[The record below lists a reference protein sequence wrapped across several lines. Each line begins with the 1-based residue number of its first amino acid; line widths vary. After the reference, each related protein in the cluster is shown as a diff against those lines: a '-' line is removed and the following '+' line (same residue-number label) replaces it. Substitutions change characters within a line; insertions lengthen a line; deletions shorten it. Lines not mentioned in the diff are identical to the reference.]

1 MDAIELLQL
10 FERLLAETPLG
21 KVLIMMDAEACRDS
35 QVNSYLHDFVHFVY
49 IAKSEDE
56 HKVYASLLYAQG
68 YSRNCR
74 F

>member
-21 KVLIMMDAEACRDS
+21 KVLTMMDTEACRDS
-35 QVNSYLHDFVHFVY
+35 QVKSYLHDFVHFVY

-56 HKVYASLLYAQG
+56 HEVYVKVIEKQ
-68 YSRNCR
+68 
-74 F
+74 